1 MLGFFKLKCIETSL
15 AVQWLRLC
23 ASVAGSTG
31 LRLTKKHYT
40 NGHHCPNLRK
50 GAWEPPLGF
59 AWHVLLF
66 WKKEVVTQ
74 RQEKKKKMDSVVGA
88 LVSAGLLWYILF
100 HVEKHYSLISPNP
113 IIYILFTQTEYTHHR
128 LYFGWWLRKES
139 RQWLTPNV
147 SFSVAQDALSTTLI
161 HSFLD
166 SFLGVAFFISFEDI
180 KKMNAGVSMIHP
192 RSRP

>member
-1 MLGFFKLKCIETSL
+1 MPQPEEGCLGASS
-15 AVQWLRLC
+15 RLC
-23 ASVAGSTG
+23 LTCSAFLEEGGCDTETG
-31 LRLTKKHYT
+31 
-40 NGHHCPNLRK
+40 
-50 GAWEPPLGF
+50 
-59 AWHVLLF
+59 
-66 WKKEVVTQ
+66 
-74 RQEKKKKMDSVVGA
+74 KKKQMDSVVGA
-88 LVSAGLLWYILF
+88 LVSTGLLWYILF